1 MAKNTM
7 GEFIAALRK
16 ANGLTQQEV
25 ADRLNV
31 SNKAVSRWERD
42 ESAPDISLIPALAEL
57 LGVTCDELLK
67 GERIMDTEV
76 QEKREA
82 KIERQLHSL
91 INRTLSRFRT
101 LMRISLTVSIMGL
114 ICMLGISYGF
124 FRPFIGFAVMLLF
137 EAIAFGLAIVALD
150 RAKEVQ
156 NEHELFE
163 EAGETVTAKF
173 SHQMGS
179 YSFGAFFM
187 IAAAVLLSLPLVLWT
202 SDYLD
207 SVLALGSY
215 LQIALGIIVPVLVLG
230 FLKLKWPRAAWITG
244 SKRPVRVSD
253 PGRKKVRVMS
263 GIQLGL
269 LLAGLLCNVLSVYLD
284 FKKEDIGT
292 NIAQAVGLVLILGSP
307 VCPIVYFI
315 RYKDLRKKLLL
326 PGLRNI
332 LLIGPADTVIN
343 VYSIWW
349 SEDDPTR
356 HLVWNWAGILRA
368 LNAVLILFAVFA
380 IIEALLKRKQ

>member
-1 MAKNTM
+1 MA
-7 GEFIAALRK
+7 
-16 ANGLTQQEV
+16 
-25 ADRLNV
+25 
-31 SNKAVSRWERD
+31 
-42 ESAPDISLIPALAEL
+42 SA
-57 LGVTCDELLK
+57 
-67 GERIMDTEV
+67 
-76 QEKREA
+76 
-82 KIERQLHSL
+82 
-91 INRTLSRFRT
+91 
-101 LMRISLTVSIMGL
+101 
-114 ICMLGISYGF
+114 YGF

-137 EAIAFGLAIVALD
+137 EAIAFGLAIAALD

-269 LLAGLLCNVLSVYLD
+269 LLAGLLCNVLSCIWISKMKRL
-284 FKKEDIGT
+284 
-292 NIAQAVGLVLILGSP
+292 GLT
-307 VCPIVYFI
+307 
-315 RYKDLRKKLLL
+315 L
-326 PGLRNI
+326 PKR
-332 LLIGPADTVIN
+332 
-343 VYSIWW
+343 S
-349 SEDDPTR
+349 
-356 HLVWNWAGILRA
+356 A
-368 LNAVLILFAVFA
+368 LC
-380 IIEALLKRKQ
+380 